1 VSDSPTGPVKRPGR
15 KPVDR
20 DNQQGPE
27 QTPAGGAD
35 DPDQQQLKAAYLEGH
50 AEGYD
55 AGYRQ
60 GLEDAKPKP
69 TLFDAC
75 KQAAIGHADD
85 TDPQLLHRFDEIEA
99 EYGQTL
105 IRQDRGLLLSIA
117 KRHRNRAATTAATP
131 ASAPA
136 AGRRRDVIRDAGDV
150 VLS

>member
-20 DNQQGPE
+20 DNQTEPE

-35 DPDQQQLKAAYLEGH
+35 EPDQQQLKAAYLEGY
-50 AEGYD
+50 AAGWD

-117 KRHRNRAATTAATP
+117 KRHRKLAAERAATP
-131 ASAPA
+131 APDT
-136 AGRRRDVIRDAGDV
+136 GRRRDVIRDAGDV